1 MIDPTPAL
9 ESKSNQNQ
17 FENWDPNLN
26 EKVSN
31 PRPWFFF
38 WRSHPT
44 FGGFPILAN
53 TGTSVHFRLLLLGKR
68 KKVGQNYYLRYLGT
82 SFVRL
87 FERSPNLFFLF
98 QNVFGQTS
106 ALWIHLNINYRYIIV
121 IIRWYAG
128 GTKWRWAGTNR
139 QVQTVLKVLKLNKQ
153 CGGSGRFLSICRILI
168 WTFFPLFQ
176 FRAVGWINIFLKV
189 GPAYL

>member
-1 MIDPTPAL
+1 MKRFQIRDH
-9 ESKSNQNQ
+9 
-17 FENWDPNLN
+17 D
-26 EKVSN
+26 
-31 PRPWFFF
+31 FFF

-44 FGGFPILAN
+44 FGRSPILAN
-53 TGTSVHFRLLLLGKR
+53 TGTSLHFRLLLLGKR
-68 KKVGQNYYLRYLGT
+68 KKVRQNYYLRYLGT
-82 SFVRL
+82 SFLRV
-87 FERSPNLFFLF
+87 FERSPNIFFLF

-121 IIRWYAG
+121 IIRWDGSAG
-128 GTKWRWAGTNR
+128 GTRWRWAGTNR

-153 CGGSGRFLSICRILI
+153 CGGSERFLSICRILI

-176 FRAVGWINIFLKV
+176 FQAVGWINIFLKV